1 MFREAFSIEMVFDLR
16 LQEQADAGLA
26 KSVWYAFQAEQT
38 VSAVSLGDHTY
49 LVLGTER
56 NSKANKRRAMQD
68 EAGKAD
74 CG

>member
-1 MFREAFSIEMVFDLR
+1 MMFDLR
-16 LQEQADAGLA
+16 LQEQTDAGLP

-56 NSKANKRRAMQD
+56 NPKANKRRAMQD